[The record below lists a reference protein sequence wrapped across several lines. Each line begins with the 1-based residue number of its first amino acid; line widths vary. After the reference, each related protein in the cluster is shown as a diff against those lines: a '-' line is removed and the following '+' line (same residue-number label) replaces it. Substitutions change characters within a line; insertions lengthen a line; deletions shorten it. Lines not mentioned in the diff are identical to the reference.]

1 MSERIIKA
9 LTGAG
14 GSVWLGGDK
23 LANLSK
29 AQITVKGNFENV
41 TCCGDYRTYP
51 QYTGYSIDGSITLIK
66 IDSAIQRK
74 YAKAYK
80 NGNLPDIKIITKL
93 TDPETGASERYSV
106 TGVVFT
112 SLDILNIEAQK
123 VVNEELPIQAVDY
136 EPLEEI

>member
-1 MSERIIKA
+1 MERIMKA

-14 GSVWLGGDK
+14 GTLWIGGEK

-41 TCCGDYRTYP
+41 TCCGDYRTFP
-51 QYTGYSIDGSITLIK
+51 QYTGFSIDGSITVVK

-74 YAKAYK
+74 YAKAYRT
-80 NGNLPDIKIITKL
+80 GNMPEIKIITKL

-136 EPLEEI
+136 ELLEEM